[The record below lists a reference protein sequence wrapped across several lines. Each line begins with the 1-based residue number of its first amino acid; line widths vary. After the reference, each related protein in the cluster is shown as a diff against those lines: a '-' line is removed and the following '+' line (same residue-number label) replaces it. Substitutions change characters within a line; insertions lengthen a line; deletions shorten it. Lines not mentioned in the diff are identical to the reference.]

1 MGAFF
6 FLWKR
11 NMNILALDLSL
22 SNSGVA
28 VFDSRGNVLE
38 LKSINTDK
46 EKTHPLKLKK
56 IAKEFTA
63 IKKKYKPN
71 LVLIEQGFTRF
82 NKSTQAIYKT
92 VGVVN
97 YLFFDVEQIYINVKS
112 IRKALLGNGNAKKD
126 MVQDYILS
134 EYRDLEFKNFDE
146 SDAFLLGLAYFK
158 EKGVL

>member
-1 MGAFF
+1 MD
-6 FLWKR
+6 
-11 NMNILALDLSL
+11 NILALDLSL

-56 IAKEFTA
+56 IAKELTS
-63 IKKKYKPN
+63 IKKKYRPN
-71 LVLIEQGFTRF
+71 MILIEQGFTRF

-97 YLFFDVEQIYINVKS
+97 YLFFDVEQIYMNVKS

-126 MVQDYILS
+126 MVQNYILS
-134 EYRDLEFKNFDE
+134 EYKDLQFSNFDE
-146 SDAFLLGLAYFK
+146 SDAFAIGLAYFK